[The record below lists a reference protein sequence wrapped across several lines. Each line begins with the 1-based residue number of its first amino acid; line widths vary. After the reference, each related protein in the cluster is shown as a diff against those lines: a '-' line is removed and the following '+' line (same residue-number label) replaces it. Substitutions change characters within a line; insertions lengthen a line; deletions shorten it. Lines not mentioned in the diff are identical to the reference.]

1 MTYEE
6 AREYLNRASKKGIV
20 LGLTVMEELMERLFH
35 PEQNLS
41 IVHIAGTN
49 GKGSI
54 LAYLEQIFLKAGYH
68 TGRYVSPASGAYE
81 NRFLIDGKGMD
92 KKKLPSIVEQVK
104 HAADQMKAETGLTP
118 TVFELETAMAFLAFL
133 EAGSQVVL
141 LETGMGGRLD
151 GTNVIKKPLLS
162 IIASVSMDHMQM
174 LGNTLPEIAA
184 EKAGIIKEGCDVLLY
199 PMNQEEVN
207 TVIRNTSD
215 CKKADLYKPDRK
227 DTIIIEETEDG
238 SVFSYKSHQ
247 NLRIFLPGKHQ
258 IYNAVTAVE
267 GADILKKWYHIEEE
281 HIAEGMKSTRWSGR
295 LEKIHDRPAVYLDGA
310 HNEDAAKCLAEFIRK
325 HFDGKRILAV
335 TGVLADKEYEKMMKL
350 VLPLVSKTAVITPEN
365 PRALKGSELLKTV
378 EKYCPDCFDAGTVL
392 DGFEWAKK
400 EAGEEDVVILFGSL
414 SFHDQLG
421 GYYGNIS

>member
-1 MTYEE
+1 MMGKAYGNRKLNGKNCEENEMTYEE

-199 PMNQEEVN
+199 PMNQ
-207 TVIRNTSD
+207 
-215 CKKADLYKPDRK
+215 
-227 DTIIIEETEDG
+227 
-238 SVFSYKSHQ
+238 
-247 NLRIFLPGKHQ
+247 
-258 IYNAVTAVE
+258 
-267 GADILKKWYHIEEE
+267 
-281 HIAEGMKSTRWSGR
+281 
-295 LEKIHDRPAVYLDGA
+295 
-310 HNEDAAKCLAEFIRK
+310 
-325 HFDGKRILAV
+325 
-335 TGVLADKEYEKMMKL
+335 
-350 VLPLVSKTAVITPEN
+350 
-365 PRALKGSELLKTV
+365 
-378 EKYCPDCFDAGTVL
+378 
-392 DGFEWAKK
+392 
-400 EAGEEDVVILFGSL
+400 
-414 SFHDQLG
+414 
-421 GYYGNIS
+421 